1 MPRHRPLP
9 PQILGTAFTV
19 GDRGLHG
26 ETNGRLRGNDLDA
39 PFWGV
44 RSTDLDLTSVPGRC
58 AAFTPRLRPGWVFSH
73 LTAAALLGAPLP
85 NSCTHDTDLHI
96 GALHGV
102 QPARGRGVVGHR
114 LAEATRTTHV
124 RGFTLTAPADTFVL
138 LATMLELPDLVAVGD
153 FLVSGS
159 RVRGGSR
166 RNIHATIDELA
177 AAVTA
182 YGSRRSARLLRN
194 ALPLVRVGVDSRPET
209 HLRLALVEAGLPEPS
224 VNPPARVDAGTAVL
238 HPDLAEPCL
247 RIAYEYEG
255 DLHRTD
261 QQRFRNDIVRR
272 ERFEAAGW
280 RVVRVTAHDLFVD
293 RSSFITRFRRLRRL
307 VESAHSAR

>member
-9 PQILGTAFTV
+9 PRLHGTAFAV
-19 GDRGLHG
+19 GDRALHG
-26 ETNGRLRGNDLDA
+26 QTSGRLRGVDLDA

-44 RSTDLDLTSVPGRC
+44 RSVDVDLGDVFGRC
-58 AAFTPRLRPGWVFSH
+58 AAFSPRRRPGWVFSH
-73 LTAAALLGAPLP
+73 LTAAELLGAPLP
-85 NSCTHDTDLHI
+85 NSCTHDADLHI

-102 QPARGRGVVGHR
+102 QPARCRGVVGHR
-114 LAEATRTTHV
+114 LAETTRTTQI
-124 RGFTLTAPADTFVL
+124 RGFTLTAPADTFAL

-159 RVRGGSR
+159 RSRGGSR
-166 RNIHATIDELA
+166 VDVRTTIDELT
-177 AAVTA
+177 AAVAA
-182 YGSRRSARLLRN
+182 YGSRRSARVLRD

-209 HLRLALVEAGLPEPS
+209 HLRLALIDAGLPEPS
-224 VNPPARVDAGTAVL
+224 VNPAVPVDGGTAVL
-238 HPDLAEPCL
+238 HPDLAEVRL

-261 QQRFRNDIVRR
+261 QRRFRNDIVRR

-293 RSSFITRFRRLRRL
+293 RASFIARVRRLRRL

>member
-1 MPRHRPLP
+1 MSRHRPLP
-9 PQILGTAFTV
+9 PRLRGTAFAV
-19 GDRGLHG
+19 GDRALHG
-26 ETNGRLRGNDLDA
+26 ETNGRLRGSDLEA

-44 RSTDLDLTSVPGRC
+44 RSVDVDLGDVFGRC
-58 AAFTPRLRPGWVFSH
+58 AAFSPRLRPGWVFSH

-85 NSCTHDTDLHI
+85 NSCKQATDLHI

-114 LAEATRTTHV
+114 LAEATRTTQV
-124 RGFTLTAPADTFVL
+124 RGFTLTAPADTFAL

-159 RVRGGSR
+159 RSRGGSR
-166 RNIHATIDELA
+166 VDIHTTIDELT

-182 YGSRRSARLLRN
+182 YGSRRSARLLRA
-194 ALPLVRVGVDSRPET
+194 ALPLVRIGVDSRPET
-209 HLRLALVEAGLPEPS
+209 HLRLALIDAGIPEPS
-224 VNPPARVDAGTAVL
+224 VNPPVQVDGGTAVL
-238 HPDLAEPCL
+238 HPDLAEPRL

-261 QQRFRNDIVRR
+261 QQRFRTDIVRR

-293 RSSFITRFRRLRRL
+293 RASFIARVRRLRRL

>member
-9 PQILGTAFTV
+9 PRIVGTAFAV
-19 GDRGLHG
+19 GDRALHG
-26 ETNGRLRGNDLDA
+26 ETNGRLRGSDLDA

-44 RSTDLDLTSVPGRC
+44 RSVDVDLTNVFGRC
-58 AAFTPRLRPGWVFSH
+58 AAFAPRLRPGWVFSH
-73 LTAAALLGAPLP
+73 RTAAELLGAPLP
-85 NSCTHDTDLHI
+85 SSCTHDTDLHI

-114 LAEATRTTHV
+114 LAEATRTTRV

-182 YGSRRSARLLRN
+182 YGSRRSARLLRT
-194 ALPLVRVGVDSRPET
+194 ALPLVRMGVDSRPET
-209 HLRLALVEAGLPEPS
+209 HLRLALIEAGLPEPS
-224 VNPPARVDAGTAVL
+224 VNPPVRVDGGTAVL
-238 HPDLAEPCL
+238 HPDLAEVRL

-255 DLHRTD
+255 EQHRTD
-261 QQRFRNDIVRR
+261 QRRFRADIVRR

-293 RSSFITRFRRLRRL
+293 RTAFIARVQRIRQL
-307 VESAHSAR
+307 VRSAHSAP